1 MPPRL
6 FGLGDPAAYL
16 DATGRAA
23 RVAVDTA
30 YDRAGVHPDTPSTH
44 LADAVDAVDF
54 SHPTGSLDD
63 ALAEVAE
70 LYAHQTTAYHHPR
83 YAAHL
88 NCPVLLSST
97 AADTVLGALN
107 TAVESWDQ
115 ARSAA
120 LMEQRLLAE
129 VGRWCGFPAGD
140 GVFTSGGSASNLQAM
155 TLARGRAVQ
164 RLTGHAGLADLPAEA
179 LGSLRVFVSAATH
192 YSIAKAAG
200 LLGLGR
206 HAVVVVPTDAA
217 GRLDPGALAAAVER
231 EVAAGAVPMAVVAT
245 LGTTDRGA
253 VDPLPA
259 IADVAERHGMWI
271 HADAA
276 VGGILAATAATRHEL
291 PGLHRAD
298 SVTMDFHKTFY
309 VGLACSALVV
319 RDAESLRHVTV
330 HADYLN
336 PEDSVHPNLA
346 DRSLQT
352 SRRFDSL
359 KLWLTLREHGAEAV
373 ASLFAGARER
383 TRQACGILRARPT
396 FAVLE
401 DPTLVTV
408 LFRVRAEGLS
418 EEECTAV
425 QAATH
430 RELVAGGRALIATT
444 VVDGV
449 PHLKFT
455 ILNPAVTSGELEALV
470 DVVEEAALRHVD
482 AVRAG
487 RLRRNLVART
497 RPYVPSA
504 SVSCALASSAG
515 PRPSAARV
523 DEHGEQ
529 VCA

>member
-1 MPPRL
+1 MCIR
-6 FGLGDPAAYL
+6 
-16 DATGRAA
+16 
-23 RVAVDTA
+23 
-30 YDRAGVHPDTPSTH
+30 DR
-44 LADAVDAVDF
+44 
-54 SHPTGSLDD
+54 
-63 ALAEVAE
+63 
-70 LYAHQTTAYHHPR
+70 
-83 YAAHL
+83 
-88 NCPVLLSST
+88 
-97 AADTVLGALN
+97 
-107 TAVESWDQ
+107 
-115 ARSAA
+115 
-120 LMEQRLLAE
+120 
-129 VGRWCGFPAGD
+129 
-140 GVFTSGGSASNLQAM
+140 
-155 TLARGRAVQ
+155 
-164 RLTGHAGLADLPAEA
+164 
-179 LGSLRVFVSAATH
+179 
-192 YSIAKAAG
+192 
-200 LLGLGR
+200 
-206 HAVVVVPTDAA
+206 
-217 GRLDPGALAAAVER
+217 
-231 EVAAGAVPMAVVAT
+231 
-245 LGTTDRGA
+245 GTTDRGA
-253 VDPLPA
+253 IDRLPA
-259 IADVAERHGMWI
+259 IADVAERHGMWV

-276 VGGILAATAATRHEL
+276 VGGILAASAATRHEL
-291 PGLHRAD
+291 PALHRAD

-383 TRQACGILRARPT
+383 TRQACGILRARPM

-425 QAATH
+425 QAAMH

-470 DVVEEAALRHVD
+470 DVVEEAALRHAD

-487 RLRRNLVART
+487 RHRRRGAGRN
-497 RPYVPSA
+497 RPHAPSA
-504 SVSCALASSAG
+504 SVSCTLPSSAG

-523 DEHGEQ
+523 VEHGEQ

>member
-1 MPPRL
+1 M
-6 FGLGDPAAYL
+6 
-16 DATGRAA
+16 
-23 RVAVDTA
+23 
-30 YDRAGVHPDTPSTH
+30 
-44 LADAVDAVDF
+44 
-54 SHPTGSLDD
+54 
-63 ALAEVAE
+63 
-70 LYAHQTTAYHHPR
+70 
-83 YAAHL
+83 
-88 NCPVLLSST
+88 
-97 AADTVLGALN
+97 
-107 TAVESWDQ
+107 
-115 ARSAA
+115 
-120 LMEQRLLAE
+120 
-129 VGRWCGFPAGD
+129 
-140 GVFTSGGSASNLQAM
+140 
-155 TLARGRAVQ
+155 
-164 RLTGHAGLADLPAEA
+164 
-179 LGSLRVFVSAATH
+179 
-192 YSIAKAAG
+192 
-200 LLGLGR
+200 
-206 HAVVVVPTDAA
+206 
-217 GRLDPGALAAAVER
+217 
-231 EVAAGAVPMAVVAT
+231 
-245 LGTTDRGA
+245 
-253 VDPLPA
+253 
-259 IADVAERHGMWI
+259 
-271 HADAA
+271 
-276 VGGILAATAATRHEL
+276 
-291 PGLHRAD
+291 
-298 SVTMDFHKTFY
+298 
-309 VGLACSALVV
+309 GLACSALVV

-373 ASLFAGARER
+373 VSLFAGARER

-455 ILNPAVTSGELEALV
+455 ILNPAVTSGELEELV

-482 AVRAG
+482 AVRASRHRWRG
-487 RLRRNLVART
+487 VART
-497 RPYVPSA
+497 RPHGPSVA
-504 SVSCALASSAG
+504 VSCTLPASAG

>member
-1 MPPRL
+1 
-6 FGLGDPAAYL
+6 
-16 DATGRAA
+16 
-23 RVAVDTA
+23 
-30 YDRAGVHPDTPSTH
+30 
-44 LADAVDAVDF
+44 
-54 SHPTGSLDD
+54 
-63 ALAEVAE
+63 
-70 LYAHQTTAYHHPR
+70 
-83 YAAHL
+83 
-88 NCPVLLSST
+88 
-97 AADTVLGALN
+97 
-107 TAVESWDQ
+107 
-115 ARSAA
+115 
-120 LMEQRLLAE
+120 
-129 VGRWCGFPAGD
+129 
-140 GVFTSGGSASNLQAM
+140 
-155 TLARGRAVQ
+155 
-164 RLTGHAGLADLPAEA
+164 
-179 LGSLRVFVSAATH
+179 
-192 YSIAKAAG
+192 
-200 LLGLGR
+200 
-206 HAVVVVPTDAA
+206 
-217 GRLDPGALAAAVER
+217 
-231 EVAAGAVPMAVVAT
+231 
-245 LGTTDRGA
+245 
-253 VDPLPA
+253 
-259 IADVAERHGMWI
+259 
-271 HADAA
+271 
-276 VGGILAATAATRHEL
+276 
-291 PGLHRAD
+291 
-298 SVTMDFHKTFY
+298 MDFHKTFY

-373 ASLFAGARER
+373 VSLFAGARER

-425 QAATH
+425 QAAMH

-455 ILNPAVTSGELEALV
+455 ILNPAVTSGELEELV

-482 AVRAG
+482 AVRASRHRCRG
-487 RLRRNLVART
+487 VART
-497 RPYVPSA
+497 RPHGPSVA
-504 SVSCALASSAG
+504 VSCTLPASAG